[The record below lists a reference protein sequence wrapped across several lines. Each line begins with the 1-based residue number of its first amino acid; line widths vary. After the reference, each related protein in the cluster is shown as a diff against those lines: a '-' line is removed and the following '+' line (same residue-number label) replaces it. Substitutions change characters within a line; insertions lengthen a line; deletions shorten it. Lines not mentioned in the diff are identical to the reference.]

1 MFFRSKKFKR
11 KNISHWFFTR
21 KGGVSKGI
29 YKSLNLGIGSKDNK
43 ANIIKN
49 INIIKKKTN
58 LKKIYTVKQIHSNK
72 ILELTKNYKNQR
84 LSCADGIFT
93 NKSDIGIGI
102 LTADCAPILFVDN
115 NSEYICCI
123 HSGWKGAYK
132 NIIMKAVACYKRKN
146 IAAINIMAVVGPC
159 IGFNSYEVSKDFK
172 RKIYSK
178 FKNSRPCFKK
188 KNKKIYFNLRK
199 FIIQRLVD
207 SGLKLENISH
217 INKDT
222 YMLKQFFFSF
232 RLSTHKNELDYG
244 RNLSIITKK

>member
-1 MFFRSKKFKR
+1 MFFRSNKFKR

-49 INIIKKKTN
+49 INIVKKKTN
-58 LKKIYTVKQIHSNK
+58 LKKIYTVKQMHSNK

-84 LSCADGIFT
+84 LSRADGIFT

-132 NIIMKAVACYKRKN
+132 NIIMKAIACYKRKN
-146 IAAINIMAVVGPC
+146 IAAIEAKAKTITAPIIVSFFEGQVILNVSC
-159 IGFNSYEVSKDFK
+159 LTSCKNFNGFF
-172 RKIYSK
+172 I
-178 FKNSRPCFKK
+178 
-188 KNKKIYFNLRK
+188 NLIPVWQER
-199 FIIQRLVD
+199 RD
-207 SGLKLENISH
+207 SNPQPPVLETGALPI
-217 INKDT
+217 
-222 YMLKQFFFSF
+222 
-232 RLSTHKNELDYG
+232 EL
-244 RNLSIITKK
+244 RS